1 MQERSCSSP
10 ASSPVMRACTC
21 ARAGISAVPTGVER
35 KLLSQVCAASAEQ
48 WAGPRAALTCCS
60 VADVQSKAIEV
71 TVEEPKAQS
80 VRVGSTVSFICT
92 AKSKVAWS
100 PVTC

>member
-1 MQERSCSSP
+1 MP
-10 ASSPVMRACTC
+10 ACTC
-21 ARAGISAVPTGVER
+21 ARAGISAAPTGVEQ
-35 KLLSQVCAASAEQ
+35 KSSSQVRAANAANAEQ
-48 WAGPRAALTCCS
+48 VGGGEVIAELLLFS
-60 VADVQSKAIEV
+60 DVQSKAIEV

-100 PVTC
+100 HGHLVTCSHAHMVTC